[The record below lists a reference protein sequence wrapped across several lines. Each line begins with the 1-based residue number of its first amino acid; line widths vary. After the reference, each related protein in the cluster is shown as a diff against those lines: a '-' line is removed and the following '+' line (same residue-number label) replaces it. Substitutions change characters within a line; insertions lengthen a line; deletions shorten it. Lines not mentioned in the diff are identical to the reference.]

1 MPVPSDPP
9 VRYTDPPVGHSPC
22 IPRVARR
29 DSQHDGS
36 VRTAVA
42 LYERLE
48 SASDPPLRVD
58 VNALCSVYIGRA
70 APMAQAGARHDAS
83 LGLWI
88 RTQHPRVTV
97 QKRHQTCIN
106 ASFSK
111 SRFRP
116 PFARRPTPEARSPR
130 ADRGPSRS
138 TRDPRC
144 GSADAI
150 APPTNRSSASGASPS
165 PEARRQGKD
174 EVSMVGYA

>member
-111 SRFRP
+111 SRIRP

-138 TRDPRC
+138 TRAVILVADRQMRSLLRRVGRARVERHPR
-144 GSADAI
+144 
-150 APPTNRSSASGASPS
+150 
-165 PEARRQGKD
+165 RRRGVK
-174 EVSMVGYA
+174 VKTSVVV